1 MLVSTPFPRYTAPML
16 EKPGFPDDQILA
28 CLQDAYGLQ
37 PTRLDFLPLGYDPHT
52 AVYRAVAVDGTP
64 YFVRLRS
71 GPFDELSVTLPRFLR
86 DQGITRII
94 TPLRTLTG
102 RLWAR
107 LDPFQLILYPFLQ
120 GHDVYEADLS
130 DEQWR
135 GYGAALRRIHDATF
149 PPALLA
155 AIRKEDYTPRWR
167 DNVRRALNL
176 GDGDIVPDPVA
187 REAAALLRAE
197 RATILALL
205 DRATR
210 LAQALQAAPPPSVVC
225 HSDLHAGNFLV
236 TDSGDFYLVDWD
248 EPILAPKERDLMYP
262 GAGLMGNWRT
272 PEQEE
277 AIFYQGYGPATVDR
291 RALAYYRAE
300 RIIADIAVYCEELL
314 LSTAGGADRPQSLRY
329 LQSNFQPGGPIARA
343 YAVDETAPA

>member
-1 MLVSTPFPRYTAPML
+1 ML
-16 EKPGFPDDQILA
+16 EKPGFPDERILA

-52 AVYRAVAVDGTP
+52 AVYRAIAVDGTP
-64 YFVRLRS
+64 YFVKLRS
-71 GPFDELSVTLPRFLR
+71 GAFHELSVTLPRFLA
-86 DQGITRII
+86 DENLAPVIP
-94 TPLRTLTG
+94 PLRTRAG
-102 RLWAR
+102 RLWAELPPYR
-107 LDPFQLILYPFLQ
+107 LILSPFVE

-130 DEQWR
+130 DDQWR

-167 DNVRRALNL
+167 DSVRRALSF

-187 REAAALLRAE
+187 REAAALLQPE

-210 LAQALQAAPPPSVVC
+210 LAQALQATPPPSVVC
-225 HSDLHAGNFLV
+225 HSDLHAGNYLV
-236 TDSGDFYLVDWD
+236 TDSGAFYLVDWD

-272 PEQEE
+272 PDQEE
-277 AIFYQGYGPATVDR
+277 AIFYQGYGPATIDR

-329 LQSNFQPGGPIARA
+329 LASNFEPGGTIELA
-343 YAVDETAPA
+343 TAAGEPA